1 MDAAETNPDGWYTEG
16 VVDIQMAT
24 LPDAKGSGY
33 QEDVWY
39 CGKVYRD
46 NSKMADKTALAAW
59 QAAAAKY
66 AGYYTVSLVAS
77 DAMPGEPRGSGY
89 ITMTLD
95 AKGKVKLSGKLA
107 DGTAYS
113 GSATAALA
121 GESDSSSIRVP
132 LYACKGTSL
141 FGGWLSIREND
152 AGGLVAEID
161 APDTDLFWAND
172 DQNTTRDGEAG
183 FALYLQPV
191 GGWYDTVS
199 NLQRAYLESDLFVD
213 LPEGE
218 EALEE
223 IMNALALGG
232 DYAFVAHPSGQAV
245 DLAGNTLS
253 VEKQTLVKD
262 ASTKL
267 NDWAASGNASNVKI
281 TFKRATG
288 IVSGTFDLWYEGTNA
303 KGAIE
308 QKSISGLKHEGVLI
322 LSRGDDG
329 YLEDD
334 VLSSGF
340 FLSPQTLGKRKWTG
354 SYRFDIKTMPVE
366 RVWTDAE

>member
-1 MDAAETNPDGWYTEG
+1 MS
-16 VVDIQMAT
+16 V
-24 LPDAKGSGY
+24 
-33 QEDVWY
+33 
-39 CGKVYRD
+39 
-46 NSKMADKTALAAW
+46 
-59 QAAAAKY
+59 
-66 AGYYTVSLVAS
+66 
-77 DAMPGEPRGSGY
+77 
-89 ITMTLD
+89 
-95 AKGKVKLSGKLA
+95 
-107 DGTAYS
+107 
-113 GSATAALA
+113 
-121 GESDSSSIRVP
+121 
-132 LYACKGTSL
+132 
-141 FGGWLSIREND
+141 FGGWLAIHEND
-152 AGGLVAEID
+152 AGDLVAEID

-172 DQNTTRDGEAG
+172 DQNTTRDGEEG

-191 GGWYDTVS
+191 GGWYDTVL

-213 LPEGE
+213 LPDGE

-232 DYAFVAHPSGQAV
+232 DYAFVAQPSGQAV

-253 VEKQTLVKD
+253 VEKQVLVKN

-267 NDWAASGNASNVKI
+267 NDWGASVNASNVKLA
-281 TFKRATG
+281 FKRATG

-308 QKSISGLKHEGVLI
+308 QKSISGLKHEGVLL

-340 FLSPQTLGKRKWTG
+340 FLAPQTLGKRKWTG
-354 SYRFDIKTMPVE
+354 SYRFDIKATPVD
-366 RVWTDAE
+366 RVWADSEQE